1 MTHTVRRFPEIAAGT
16 LLLAVS
22 TGAAAAGTILP
33 TTAIRV
39 QAGVTEMAERH
50 RRFLEEEVAYLISET
65 ERRAFLSLSG
75 EDTRDAFVEAFWQRR
90 DPNPTTP
97 ENEYRDEHFER
108 LAYANEFYGRD
119 TGRAGWRTD
128 RGRFHIVLGPPRTKE
143 DYSHSDALYPIEL
156 WFYNDPALRDLGVP
170 AFFHLLFFRR
180 FGAGEMRLYSPVED
194 GPESLLTGYRAFRPG
209 DFRNNLEDAYND
221 IHAISPELA
230 SAALSFRTDEGTNF
244 SDLRG
249 FGTVSL
255 LEEIARAPTYGLDT
269 SYAER
274 FDLESVESDYLF
286 HYAPSAGFHQ
296 VLPGPGGY
304 FVHWA
309 VEMPPSSV
317 VVVRD
322 PERGRYGAVFIATIE
337 ITNSEVTGS
346 EITGGETTDGEISGG
361 ADGEIVLHSDRAES
375 YFSLGEDEATALR
388 RPFLFRG
395 AAPVI
400 PGEHRLRVIV
410 RNRACAGRDE
420 ADCRR
425 SYTLHE
431 GPFTVP
437 ELQFDHPDLTEPV
450 PVSGSERLGGE
461 PLYRAYRFGGLRL
474 DPNPQRVYPAGGV
487 LLLLSEP
494 LNAPPEARV
503 VWEVIPNPAAPAN
516 APPAV
521 PAAASPNTS
530 ASPEAS
536 ALLPRVA
543 GETPAIG
550 GRTPAIGGTTPAI
563 GGTTPAIG
571 GEAPAIGGETPA
583 AAEREG
589 PLLIRQPLDGLPAG
603 RYRAVVRLVRDE
615 TELARREVGFS
626 ITPRAVVPR
635 PAVDGGLGELRVELG
650 GVVELSRA
658 RQYLAL
664 GNEAYARAFAE
675 AAVEAGP
682 NLAEARDF
690 LAGRLLAADEPAAAA
705 ELLVPLFEADPDRYL
720 TARRLGEA
728 RLRSGDFEGA
738 AAPLD
743 RALALR
749 PPDADLLV
757 LAATVRLVRGDE
769 QGAAALLDRAHALDP
784 ENEAVLALRSGARR
798 RC

>member
-1 MTHTVRRFPEIAAGT
+1 MTRTVRRFPALASGT
-16 LLLAVS
+16 LLLAVAPIS
-22 TGAAAAGTILP
+22 PEAGATAPVAPIA
-33 TTAIRV
+33 AIRF
-39 QAGVTEMAERH
+39 QSDETGMAERH
-50 RRFLEEEVAYLISET
+50 RRFLEEEVVYLISET
-65 ERRAFLSLSG
+65 ERRAFLSLAG
-75 EDTRDAFVEAFWQRR
+75 EDLRDAFIESFWQRR

-108 LAYANEFYGRD
+108 LAYATEFYGRD

-128 RGRFHIVLGPPRTKE
+128 RGKFHIVLGPPRTKE
-143 DYSHSDALYPIEL
+143 DFSHSDALYPIEL

-194 GPESLLTGYRAFRPG
+194 GPEALLTGYRAFRPG

-255 LEEIARAPTYGLDT
+255 LEEIARAPTHRLDT
-269 SYAER
+269 SWAER

-286 HYAPSAGFHQ
+286 HYAPSAGYHQ

-309 VEMPPSSV
+309 VELPPSSV

-337 ITNSEVTGS
+337 ITSS
-346 EITGGETTDGEISGG
+346 EISGG
-361 ADGEIVLHSDRAES
+361 PDGDPVLHSDRAES
-375 YFSLGEDEATALR
+375 YFSLGEEEATALR
-388 RPFLFRG
+388 RPFRFRG
-395 AAPVI
+395 AAPVV
-400 PGEHRLRVIV
+400 PGEHSLRVIV

-420 ADCRR
+420 TDCRR

-437 ELQFDHPDLTEPV
+437 ELQFDRPDLTEPV

-461 PLYRAYRFGGLRL
+461 PLYRAYRFGRLRL

-487 LLLLSEP
+487 LQLLSEP
-494 LNAPPEARV
+494 LNAPPESRV
-503 VWEVIPNPAAPAN
+503 VWEVIPNPG
-516 APPAV
+516 
-521 PAAASPNTS
+521 PAATAPG
-530 ASPEAS
+530 AAAEAE
-536 ALLPRVA
+536 P
-543 GETPAIG
+543 
-550 GRTPAIGGTTPAI
+550 
-563 GGTTPAIG
+563 
-571 GEAPAIGGETPA
+571 EAPASGGEIPASGGEIPAVGGEIPAVGGEIPAVGGETPA

-589 PLLIRQPLDGLPAG
+589 PLLIRQPLAGLPAG
-603 RYRAVVRLVRDE
+603 RYRAVVRLVRKE
-615 TELARREVGFS
+615 AELARREVGFA
-626 ITPRAVVPR
+626 ITPRAAVPR

-650 GVVELSRA
+650 GVAELARA
-658 RQYLAL
+658 RQWLAL
-664 GNEAYARAFAE
+664 GNEPSARAFAE

-705 ELLVPLFEADPDRYL
+705 ALLAPLFEADPDRYR

-728 RLRSGDFEGA
+728 RVRSGDFEGA

-769 QGAAALLDRAHALDP
+769 QEAANLLDRAHALDP

-798 RC
+798 R

>member
-1 MTHTVRRFPEIAAGT
+1 MNRPIGRSLRRFPALVAAS
-16 LLLAVS
+16 LL
-22 TGAAAAGTILP
+22 AAAGSP
-33 TTAIRV
+33 GASEAETTVPAAAPRP
-39 QAGVTEMAERH
+39 QPPGTGMAERH
-50 RRFLEEEVAYLISET
+50 RRFFEEDAVYLLSET
-65 ERRAFLSLSG
+65 ERRAFLSLAG
-75 EDTRDAFVEAFWQRR
+75 EDTRDAFIEAFWQRR

-194 GPESLLTGYRAFRPG
+194 GPEALLTGYRAFRPG

-255 LEEIARAPTYGLDT
+255 LEEIARAPTYRLDT

-274 FDLESVESDYLF
+274 FELETVESDYLF
-286 HYAPSAGFHQ
+286 HYAPSAGYHQ

-322 PERGRYGAVFIATIE
+322 PERGRYGAVFIAT
-337 ITNSEVTGS
+337 V
-346 EITGGETTDGEISGG
+346 EITGGISGG
-361 ADGEIVLHSDRAES
+361 ADGDPVLHSDRAES
-375 YFSLGEDEATALR
+375 YFSLGEEEATALR

-395 AAPVI
+395 TAPVV
-400 PGEHRLRVIV
+400 PGEHSLRVIV

-420 ADCRR
+420 SDCRR

-431 GPFTVP
+431 GPFSVP
-437 ELQFDHPDLTEPV
+437 ELQFDRPDLTEPV

-461 PLYRAYRFGGLRL
+461 PLYRAYRFGRLRL
-474 DPNPQRVYPAGGV
+474 QPNPQRVYPAGGV
-487 LLLLSEP
+487 LLLLSQP

-503 VWEVIPNPAAPAN
+503 VWEVTPNPTAPVVASEAVAGDIAPESETAAPR
-516 APPAV
+516 
-521 PAAASPNTS
+521 
-530 ASPEAS
+530 
-536 ALLPRVA
+536 PRV
-543 GETPAIG
+543 
-550 GRTPAIGGTTPAI
+550 
-563 GGTTPAIG
+563 G
-571 GEAPAIGGETPA
+571 GEVAA

-589 PLLIRQPLDGLPAG
+589 PLVVRQPLDGLPAG
-603 RYRAVVRLVRDE
+603 RYHAVVRLVASE
-615 TELARREVGFS
+615 AELARREVGFS
-626 ITPRAVVPR
+626 ITPRAAVPR
-635 PAVDGGLGELRVELG
+635 PAVDGGLGEMRVELG
-650 GVVELSRA
+650 GVAELARA

-675 AAVEAGP
+675 AAVEVGP

-690 LAGRLLAADEPAAAA
+690 LAGRLLAGDEPAAAA
-705 ELLVPLFEADPDRYL
+705 ELLRPLFEADPDRYR

-728 RLRSGDFEGA
+728 LVRSGDFEGA

-769 QGAAALLDRAHALDP
+769 QAAAELLDRAHALDP
-784 ENEAVLALRSGARR
+784 ENEAVRALRRR
-798 RC
+798 

>member
-1 MTHTVRRFPEIAAGT
+1 MTRTVRRFRALAPGT
-16 LLLAVS
+16 LLLA
-22 TGAAAAGTILP
+22 GAPTLPAAGATAPPAATAP
-33 TTAIRV
+33 TAAVPFQSDET
-39 QAGVTEMAERH
+39 GMTERH
-50 RRFLEEEVAYLISET
+50 RRFLEEEVVYLISDA
-65 ERRAFLSLSG
+65 ERRAFLSLAG
-75 EDTRDAFVEAFWQRR
+75 EDTRDAFIESFWQRR

-128 RGRFHIVLGPPRTKE
+128 RGKFHIVLGPPRTKE
-143 DYSHSDALYPIEL
+143 DFSHSDALYPIEL

-194 GPESLLTGYRAFRPG
+194 GPEALLTGYRAFRPG

-221 IHAISPELA
+221 LHAISPELA

-255 LEEIARAPTYGLDT
+255 LEEIARAPTHGLDT

-274 FDLESVESDYLF
+274 FDPETVESDYLF

-322 PERGRYGAVFIATIE
+322 PERGRYGAVFIAT
-337 ITNSEVTGS
+337 V
-346 EITGGETTDGEISGG
+346 EITGGPDG
-361 ADGEIVLHSDRAES
+361 DPVLHSDRAES
-375 YFSLGEDEATALR
+375 YFSLGEEEATALR

-395 AAPVI
+395 AAPVV
-400 PGEHRLRVIV
+400 PGEHSLRVIV

-437 ELQFDHPDLTEPV
+437 ELQFDRPDLTEPV

-461 PLYRAYRFGGLRL
+461 PLYRAYRFGRLRL

-494 LNAPPEARV
+494 LNAPPESRV
-503 VWEVIPNPAAPAN
+503 VWELEPNPG
-516 APPAV
+516 
-521 PAAASPNTS
+521 PAATAAAAEVGTEPEPS
-530 ASPEAS
+530 AP
-536 ALLPRVA
+536 LPRVA
-543 GETPAIG
+543 GETPA
-550 GRTPAIGGTTPAI
+550 P
-563 GGTTPAIG
+563 
-571 GEAPAIGGETPA
+571 GGETPA
-583 AAEREG
+583 AGEREG
-589 PLLIRQPLDGLPAG
+589 PLLIRQSLAGLPPG
-603 RYRAVVRLVRDE
+603 RYRAVVRLLLAE
-615 TELARREVGFS
+615 TELARREVGFA
-626 ITPRAVVPR
+626 ITPRAAVPR
-635 PAVDGGLGELRVELG
+635 PAVDSGLGELRVELG
-650 GVVELSRA
+650 GVADLARA
-658 RQYLAL
+658 RQWLAL
-664 GNEAYARAFAE
+664 DNEPSARAFAE

-705 ELLVPLFEADPDRYL
+705 ALLAPLFEADPDRYR

-728 RLRSGDFEGA
+728 RVRSGDFEGA

-769 QGAAALLDRAHALDP
+769 PAAAALLDRAYALDP
-784 ENEAVLALRSGARR
+784 ENEAVLALRSGTLRR
-798 RC
+798 R

>member
-16 LLLAVS
+16 LLLVVS
-22 TGAAAAGTILP
+22 AGAAAAGTILP

-50 RRFLEEEVAYLISET
+50 RRFLEEEVVYLISET

-255 LEEIARAPTYGLDT
+255 LEEIARAPTHGLDT

-337 ITNSEVTGS
+337 ITSS
-346 EITGGETTDGEISGG
+346 EIAGGETTGLESTDIETTDGEISGG

-388 RPFLFRG
+388 RPFRFRG

-431 GPFTVP
+431 GSFTVP
-437 ELQFDHPDLTEPV
+437 ELQFDRPDLTEPV

-503 VWEVIPNPAAPAN
+503 VWEVIPNPAAPLPGDSGSAPAEPASESAST
-516 APPAV
+516 APPLRA
-521 PAAASPNTS
+521 
-530 ASPEAS
+530 
-536 ALLPRVA
+536 A
-543 GETPAIG
+543 GETPAVAGEI
-550 GRTPAIGGTTPAI
+550 PAVAGEI
-563 GGTTPAIG
+563 PAIG
-571 GEAPAIGGETPA
+571 GEIPAIGGEIPA

-589 PLLIRQPLDGLPAG
+589 PLLIRQPLDSLPAG

-650 GVVELSRA
+650 GVAELSRA

-705 ELLVPLFEADPDRYL
+705 ELLAPLFEADADRYL

-738 AAPLD
+738 ASPLD

-769 QGAAALLDRAHALDP
+769 QGAKELLDRAHALDP
-784 ENEAVLALRSGARR
+784 ENEAVRALRSGARR
-798 RC
+798 R

>member
-1 MTHTVRRFPEIAAGT
+1 MTHPVRRFPALVSGA
-16 LLLAVS
+16 LLLAGAPIS
-22 TGAAAAGTILP
+22 PEAGAAAP
-33 TTAIRV
+33 TAAVRSQSDAT
-39 QAGVTEMAERH
+39 GMAERH
-50 RRFLEEEVAYLISET
+50 RRFLEEEAVYIVSET
-65 ERRAFLSLSG
+65 ERRAFLALSG
-75 EDTRDAFVEAFWQRR
+75 EDTRDAFIESFWQHR

-128 RGRFHIVLGPPRTKE
+128 RGKFHIVLGPPRTKE
-143 DYSHSDALYPIEL
+143 DFSHSDALYPIEL

-194 GPESLLTGYRAFRPG
+194 GPEALLTGYRAFRPG
-209 DFRNNLEDAYND
+209 DFRNNLEDAYD
-221 IHAISPELA
+221 DLHAISPELA

-255 LEEIARAPTYGLDT
+255 LEEIARAPTHRLDT
-269 SYAER
+269 SWAER

-286 HYAPSAGFHQ
+286 HYAPSAGYHQ

-337 ITNSEVTGS
+337 ITGS
-346 EITGGETTDGEISGG
+346 GSTGGPDGET
-361 ADGEIVLHSDRAES
+361 VLHSDRAES
-375 YFSLGEDEATALR
+375 YFSLGEEEATALR

-395 AAPVI
+395 AAPVV
-400 PGEHRLRVIV
+400 PGEHSLRVIV

-431 GPFTVP
+431 GPITVP
-437 ELQFDHPDLTEPV
+437 ELQFDRPDLTEPV

-461 PLYRAYRFGGLRL
+461 PLYRAYRFGRLRL

-494 LNAPPEARV
+494 LNAPPESRV
-503 VWEVIPNPAAPAN
+503 VWEVTPTPGPGATATGAIAEAGPEAGSAAPL
-516 APPAV
+516 PAV
-521 PAAASPNTS
+521 GAATPA
-530 ASPEAS
+530 
-536 ALLPRVA
+536 VV

-550 GRTPAIGGTTPAI
+550 GETPAL
-563 GGTTPAIG
+563 
-571 GEAPAIGGETPA
+571 GGETPA

-589 PLLIRQPLDGLPAG
+589 PLLIRQPLTGLPAG
-603 RYRAVVRLVRDE
+603 RYRAVVRLVLE
-615 TELARREVGFS
+615 EAELARREVGFS

-650 GVVELSRA
+650 GVAELARA
-658 RQYLAL
+658 RQWLAL
-664 GNEAYARAFAE
+664 GDEPSARAFAE
-675 AAVEAGP
+675 AAVAAGP

-705 ELLVPLFEADPDRYL
+705 ALLAPLFEADRDRYL

-738 AAPLD
+738 AVPLD

-749 PPDADLLV
+749 SPDADLLV

-769 QGAAALLDRAHALDP
+769 PAAAALLDRAHALDP
-784 ENEAVLALRSGARR
+784 ENEAVLALRSGTLRR
-798 RC
+798 R

>member
-1 MTHTVRRFPEIAAGT
+1 MTRPLPLPVPGPASRQFPRPRPGPAPRLRRRFFALASGTVLLAAAPGTPEPVRPAPPTVRPAAN
-16 LLLAVS
+16 
-22 TGAAAAGTILP
+22 P
-33 TTAIRV
+33 P
-39 QAGVTEMAERH
+39 QAPQPGMAERH
-50 RRFLEEEVAYLISET
+50 RRFLEEEVAYIVSET
-65 ERRAFLSLSG
+65 ERRAFLALSG
-75 EDTRDAFVEAFWQRR
+75 EDTRDAFIEAFWQRR

-97 ENEYRDEHFER
+97 ENEYRDEHRER
-108 LAYANEFYGRD
+108 LAYADEFYGRD
-119 TGRAGWRTD
+119 TGRAGRRTD
-128 RGRFHIVLGPPRTKE
+128 RGRFHILLGPPRTKE

-156 WFYNDPALRDLGVP
+156 WFYNDSALRDLGVP

-194 GPESLLTGYRAFRPG
+194 GPEALLTGYRAFRPG

-255 LEEIARAPTYGLDT
+255 LEEIARSPTHRLDT

-274 FDLESVESDYLF
+274 FDLETVESDYLF

-296 VLPGPGGY
+296 ALPGPGGY

-322 PERGRYGAVFIATIE
+322 PERGRYGAVFIASIE
-337 ITNSEVTGS
+337 IT
-346 EITGGETTDGEISGG
+346 GG
-361 ADGEIVLHSDRAES
+361 ADGETVLHSDRAES

-400 PGEHRLRVIV
+400 PGDHSLRVIV
-410 RNRACAGRDE
+410 RNRACAGREE

-437 ELQFDHPDLTEPV
+437 ELQFDRPDLTEPV

-474 DPNPQRVYPAGGV
+474 DPNPQRVYSAGGV
-487 LLLLSEP
+487 LQLLSEP

-503 VWEVIPNPAAPAN
+503 VWEVIPAPAAPAL
-516 APPAV
+516 AAAGAPGATAPESEPPA
-521 PAAASPNTS
+521 P
-530 ASPEAS
+530 
-536 ALLPRVA
+536 LPGV
-543 GETPAIG
+543 
-550 GRTPAIGGTTPAI
+550 
-563 GGTTPAIG
+563 
-571 GEAPAIGGETPA
+571 GGETPA

-603 RYRAVVRLVRDE
+603 RYRAVVRLVRAE
-615 TELARREVGFS
+615 AELARREVGFS
-626 ITPRAVVPR
+626 ITPRAAVPR
-635 PAVDGGLGELRVELG
+635 PAVDGGLGESRVELG
-650 GVVELSRA
+650 GVAELARA
-658 RQYLAL
+658 RQWLAL

-690 LAGRLLAADEPAAAA
+690 LAGRLLAGDEPAAAA
-705 ELLVPLFEADPDRYL
+705 ALLRPLFEADPDRYL

-728 RLRSGDFEGA
+728 LLRSGDFEAA

-769 QGAAALLDRAHALDP
+769 RAAAALLDRAYALDP
-784 ENEAVLALRSGARR
+784 ENEAVLALRRR
-798 RC
+798 

>member
-1 MTHTVRRFPEIAAGT
+1 MTRPGFPTVRRLSRRYLAVGFGFP
-16 LLLAVS
+16 LLAVS
-22 TGAAAAGTILP
+22 AGAAAAGTILP
-33 TTAIRV
+33 TPAIRV
-39 QAGVTEMAERH
+39 QAEVPEMAERH
-50 RRFLEEEVAYLISET
+50 RRFLEEEVAYIVSET

-75 EDTRDAFVEAFWQRR
+75 EDTRDAFIASFWQRR

-337 ITNSEVTGS
+337 ITGSEITSGEITGS
-346 EITGGETTDGEISGG
+346 EITDG
-361 ADGEIVLHSDRAES
+361 ADEETVLHSDRAES
-375 YFSLGEDEATALR
+375 YFSLGEAEATALR

-400 PGEHRLRVIV
+400 PGAHRLRVIV

-437 ELQFDHPDLTEPV
+437 ELQFDRPDLTEPV

-461 PLYRAYRFGGLRL
+461 PLYRAYRFGRLRL

-487 LLLLSEP
+487 LQLLSEP

-503 VWEVIPNPAAPAN
+503 VWEVAPNSAAPSNAPN

-521 PAAASPNTS
+521 PGAGTAPAETP
-530 ASPEAS
+530 ASPETS
-536 ALLPRVA
+536 PLLPRAAGEITAAA
-543 GETPAIG
+543 GETPAL
-550 GRTPAIGGTTPAI
+550 
-563 GGTTPAIG
+563 
-571 GEAPAIGGETPA
+571 GGETPA
-583 AAEREG
+583 AGGREG

-615 TELARREVGFS
+615 TELARREVPFS

-650 GVVELSRA
+650 GVAELSRA

-664 GNEAYARAFAE
+664 GNESYARAFAE

-705 ELLVPLFEADPDRYL
+705 ALLAPLFDADPDRYL

-769 QGAAALLDRAHALDP
+769 QGAQELLDRAHALDP
-784 ENEAVLALRSGARR
+784 GNEAVLALRSGARR
-798 RC
+798 R